1 MRKDSVLAYI
11 KEYAKTQ
18 PDTLAVC
25 ELRKTVTYEP
35 VSYTH
40 LRAHET

>member
-25 ELRKTVTYEP
+25 ELRKTVTYEQYFMNIRKMAA
-35 VSYTH
+35 S
-40 LRAHET
+40 